1 METKTIAMME
11 DYRRYVLV
19 FDISGNDPV
28 LVDYA
33 LVDNKYRVD
42 AVCKYLKKKYNNP
55 RYVFELCYPDEL
67 ES

>member
-1 METKTIAMME
+1 METKTIAIME

-33 LVDNKYRVD
+33 LVDNK
-42 AVCKYLKKKYNNP
+42 
-55 RYVFELCYPDEL
+55 
-67 ES
+67 